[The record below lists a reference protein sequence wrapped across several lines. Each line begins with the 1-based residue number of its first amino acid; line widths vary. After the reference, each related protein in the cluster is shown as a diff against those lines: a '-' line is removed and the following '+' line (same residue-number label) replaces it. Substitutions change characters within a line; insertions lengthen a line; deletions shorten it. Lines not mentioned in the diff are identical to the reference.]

1 MKKIY
6 ENDNKELFQS
16 ELIFLILPY
25 LMKVF
30 HEFFSYNSSN
40 KKLPRPD
47 IYFLRSLNSSILH
60 NLLLF

>member
-16 ELIFLILPY
+16 GLIFLILPY

-47 IYFLRSLNSSILH
+47 IYFFRNLSNLSLAG
-60 NLLLF
+60 

>member
-16 ELIFLILPY
+16 GLIFLILPY

-40 KKLPRPD
+40 EKLPRPD
-47 IYFLRSLNSSILH
+47 IYFLRSLNS
-60 NLLLF
+60 